1 MVSKKLLKEKAKK
14 ISIIEGSSYAFSEG
28 FGLRNVSAYA
38 LALNSP
44 NYIISLLTSIPSL
57 LGNLSQFLSYR
68 ILLKTTRKKAVS
80 ILVFLQALSWLM
92 FIIPGVLFLRNKDF
106 FLISWIIL
114 IIVYSLVIIFGS
126 ISGPIWTSW
135 MKDIVKKKEFGRYF
149 SYRNKIVLIFIVFSS
164 IIAGLLLDFFKKFN
178 MLLIGFFIL
187 FFLSFIARV
196 ISAYFFTKKY
206 EPKYI
211 LKKQENFTFGQFINN
226 MAYNNFGS
234 FVIFLSLVNFFV
246 AIASP
251 FFVVYLIKMKG
262 LSYTLYSAS
271 LFIMTISSILTMSF
285 WGKISDRS
293 GNMKIIKLT
302 LIGIIIIPLFYFFSN
317 YIENKILFIFIIFM
331 TEAISGFC
339 WGGFNLASFNFIL
352 KIVSKQKIVYCTTYL
367 NVVNGIT
374 IFFGAIFG
382 GLLASMNNFFI
393 DPILFVFL
401 ISFLGRA
408 ITYIFILPKI
418 KEEKGFFSYDNKLI
432 LNLINIP
439 KSFLN
444 QSEQNY
450 NLFNLIGKLKN
461 HFNKSKTF

>member
-211 LKKQENFTFGQFINN
+211 LKKQENFTF
-226 MAYNNFGS
+226 
-234 FVIFLSLVNFFV
+234 
-246 AIASP
+246 
-251 FFVVYLIKMKG
+251 
-262 LSYTLYSAS
+262 
-271 LFIMTISSILTMSF
+271 
-285 WGKISDRS
+285 
-293 GNMKIIKLT
+293 
-302 LIGIIIIPLFYFFSN
+302 
-317 YIENKILFIFIIFM
+317 
-331 TEAISGFC
+331 
-339 WGGFNLASFNFIL
+339 
-352 KIVSKQKIVYCTTYL
+352 
-367 NVVNGIT
+367 
-374 IFFGAIFG
+374 
-382 GLLASMNNFFI
+382 
-393 DPILFVFL
+393 
-401 ISFLGRA
+401 
-408 ITYIFILPKI
+408 
-418 KEEKGFFSYDNKLI
+418 
-432 LNLINIP
+432 
-439 KSFLN
+439 
-444 QSEQNY
+444 
-450 NLFNLIGKLKN
+450 
-461 HFNKSKTF
+461 